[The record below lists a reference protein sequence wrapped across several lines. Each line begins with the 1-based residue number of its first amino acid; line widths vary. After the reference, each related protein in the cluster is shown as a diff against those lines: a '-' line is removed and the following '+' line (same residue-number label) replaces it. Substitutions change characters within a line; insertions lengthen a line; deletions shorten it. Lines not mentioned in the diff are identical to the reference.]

1 MAQYFYY
8 ASQSVQTVL
17 FTVFIFI
24 KAGAFNGFTKIPLL
38 VTCDL
43 KFCAAL
49 AGIESVGYI
58 GSVAIGVIG
67 IVLIKRHYGITDPK
81 AQ

>member
-8 ASQSVQTVL
+8 ASQSLQILL
-17 FTVFIFI
+17 FTIFSFI
-24 KAGAFNGFTKIPLL
+24 KAGAFNGFTKIPVL

-49 AGIESVGYI
+49 AGIESTAYI
-58 GSVAIGVIG
+58 ASVAIGVIG
-67 IVLIKRHYGITDPK
+67 IVLMKKHYGITDPK